1 MGERLVSIIMPIYN
15 AEIYLNISINSVL
28 KQTYNNI
35 ELILIDDGSTDNS
48 LKICEKYASR
58 DNRVKLFSQE
68 NKGVVATRKKGICEA
83 TGDFVAWVDADDW
96 IEADYIEQ
104 LMTLQNESKAQIV
117 AVAHY
122 HDIGN
127 NSVKVK
133 NGIKNG
139 VYDVDGLIDTML
151 YNGKFYEYGIG
162 PHLYTKLFD
171 TEIIKEAQRDIPENI
186 FAGDDAA
193 ITYTS
198 ILKCCKIHISDIA
211 GYHYVQNPGSITK
224 VEYSNEYSRVQEL
237 IEYLESTFKKNKV
250 WNRTQRQLQIY
261 KNYLLILR
269 QVEVF
274 DKDGTNILT
283 PYGGIKSTDKV
294 IIYGAGVLGQKIYKY
309 LNGKKINIVAWL
321 DKNSDTYKAKGY
333 NVGNAS
339 MIGKLGGE
347 YDYILIAN
355 ITENVACAIKKFLL
369 DESVPIQKI
378 RWFTEDFRYGIDIK

>member
-1 MGERLVSIIMPIYN
+1 MFNLIKI
-15 AEIYLNISINSVL
+15 LN
-28 KQTYNNI
+28 
-35 ELILIDDGSTDNS
+35 
-48 LKICEKYASR
+48 CCCA
-58 DNRVKLFSQE
+58 
-68 NKGVVATRKKGICEA
+68 KKGICEA

-96 IEADYIEQ
+96 IETDYIEQ
-104 LMTLQNESKAQIV
+104 LMALQSESKAQIV

-127 NSVKVK
+127 TSVKVK

-139 VYDVDGLIDTML
+139 VYDVCDLIDTML

-162 PHLYTKLFD
+162 PHLCTKLFD

-198 ILKCCKIHISDIA
+198 ILKCEKVHISDIA

-237 IEYLESTFKKNKV
+237 IEYLELTFKKNKV

-274 DKDGTNILT
+274 DKDSTNILT

-309 LNGKKINIVAWL
+309 LKGKRSILLHGLIKIVIHIRQRDIVL
-321 DKNSDTYKAKGY
+321 TMR
-333 NVGNAS
+333 V
-339 MIGKLGGE
+339 
-347 YDYILIAN
+347 
-355 ITENVACAIKKFLL
+355 
-369 DESVPIQKI
+369 
-378 RWFTEDFRYGIDIK
+378 

>member
-1 MGERLVSIIMPIYN
+1 MN
-15 AEIYLNISINSVL
+15 CCCA
-28 KQTYNNI
+28 
-35 ELILIDDGSTDNS
+35 
-48 LKICEKYASR
+48 
-58 DNRVKLFSQE
+58 
-68 NKGVVATRKKGICEA
+68 KKGICEA

-96 IEADYIEQ
+96 IETDYIEQ
-104 LMTLQNESKAQIV
+104 LMALQSESKAQIV

-127 NSVKVK
+127 TSVKVK

-139 VYDVDGLIDTML
+139 VYDVCDLIDTML

-162 PHLYTKLFD
+162 PHLCTKLFD

-198 ILKCCKIHISDIA
+198 ILKCEKVHISDIA

-237 IEYLESTFKKNKV
+237 IEYLELTFKKNKV

-274 DKDGTNILT
+274 DKDSTNILT

-309 LNGKKINIVAWL
+309 LKGKRLILLHGLIKIVIHIRQRDIVL
-321 DKNSDTYKAKGY
+321 TMR
-333 NVGNAS
+333 V
-339 MIGKLGGE
+339 
-347 YDYILIAN
+347 
-355 ITENVACAIKKFLL
+355 
-369 DESVPIQKI
+369 
-378 RWFTEDFRYGIDIK
+378 